1 MDAAQR
7 QPADAVMPQRV
18 AVVTQVAA
26 VEPPQQVAQQPQV
39 AVDAEVAQLRQP
51 DRLTPW
57 SFDSLQSG
65 SS

>member
-18 AVVTQVAA
+18 AA
-26 VEPPQQVAQQPQV
+26 VEPPEQVAQQPRV

-57 SFDSLQSG
+57 SFDSLQSE